1 MRQTKLNGEEK
12 RSWHEQRSR
21 LTINSCRCGE
31 TEAERKSVSS
41 IECFWDAAETA
52 RHFRYYGFRGSFSA
66 RYESRAGGDYWY
78 AYRKQG
84 GVQVCCYIGPTS
96 ALTREQLERT
106 ARALMV
112 KVEAKHQAMHLN
124 IQDQPEGIDTA
135 QSEPSLPISTPKQQD
150 ATVGTMLAPLQQAI
164 NRMALQ
170 LAQQHGTHPLAIT
183 LSEEEQKLL
192 VLLAQT
198 ASYAELA
205 RMHGG
210 YDARHIQRKIEQ
222 LCQKCD
228 VPHHHQLVVWG
239 TLHGYCQLSVVVE
252 ETA

>member
-1 MRQTKLNGEEK
+1 MARATIMINYRQLQM
-12 RSWHEQRSR
+12 W
-21 LTINSCRCGE
+21 E
-31 TEAERKSVSS
+31 TEAARKNVSS

-52 RHFRYYGFRGSFSA
+52 RHFRYYGLRGSFSA
-66 RYESRAGGDYWY
+66 RYESRSGGDYWY

-96 ALTREQLERT
+96 ALTREQLEQA
-106 ARALMV
+106 ARELMV
-112 KVEAKHQAMHLN
+112 KVEAKYQAMHLN
-124 IQDQPEGIDTA
+124 IQDQSEGIDTA
-135 QSEPSLPISTPKQQD
+135 QSEPSLSMSAPEHQD
-150 ATVGTMLAPLQQAI
+150 ATISAMLAPLQQAI

-170 LAQQHGTHPLAIT
+170 LAQQHDPHPLAIT

-198 ASYAELA
+198 SSYAELA
-205 RMHGG
+205 RMHAG

-228 VPHHHQLVVWG
+228 VLNHHQLVVWG
-239 TLHGYCQLSVVVE
+239 ILHGYCRLSILAKE
-252 ETA
+252 DT